1 MLGTGHTE
9 IFSIQELDNLAGEMD
24 DAVIANCNPMSL
36 PLWIINKDPLIAQR
50 GKEPAVQRRG
60 TSFH

>member
-1 MLGTGHTE
+1 MGTGHTKT
-9 IFSIQELDNLAGEMD
+9 FSIQERDSLAREMD
-24 DAVIANCNPMSL
+24 DAVIANCNPVPL

-60 TSFH
+60 TNLH